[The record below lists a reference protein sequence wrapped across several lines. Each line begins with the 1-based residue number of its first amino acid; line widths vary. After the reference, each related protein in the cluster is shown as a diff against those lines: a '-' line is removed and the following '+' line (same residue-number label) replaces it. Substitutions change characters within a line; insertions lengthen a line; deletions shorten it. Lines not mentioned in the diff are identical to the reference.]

1 MPIVEIIISR
11 DCDPTRKISKRFM
24 PKPSKIIAYCRIFL
38 EVKVMPPWKISER
51 GIPAISRP
59 RIMAKTG
66 APIIGNNLPKYA
78 AGTAIAKHNAKP
90 CNLLLKKFI
99 VKLLPENVVYCNF
112 KTTRYCK

>member
-1 MPIVEIIISR
+1 M
-11 DCDPTRKISKRFM
+11 
-24 PKPSKIIAYCRIFL
+24 